1 MRGAKGFRYADEDEI
16 KNRPKVTKE
25 LLVRIFSYLKP
36 YLPRLLLALLTI
48 VVIAILDV
56 MPATLS
62 GRIIDEG
69 FIGKDF
75 NLLVRLILLAII
87 IMFTSSLLSVFEN
100 YLNVWISQRIGNDMK
115 DKMYAHLQQMSQS
128 FFTTNKQGDIIT
140 RMTSDITG
148 AQGVISS
155 TLTSTISSVAVLI
168 TSIVAMVQKNWLLA
182 VVGISILPLFIL
194 PTKSVGKKRWSLTL
208 ASQIKRDEINQILDE
223 TLSVSGQNLVKVFTN
238 EEHEYERYATI
249 NEEILKLNIKE
260 SMAGRW
266 FRMAISTFT
275 NMGPM
280 LIYLIGGILILQLN
294 TTSLTV
300 GDVTV
305 MVTLLTRMYRPVS
318 SLLSIQVDFFRGLA
332 LFTRIFEY
340 FDMPIEI
347 QSKEDA
353 IKLANIKGNLDFS
366 KVDFGYNRD
375 KQILK
380 NITFKVPAKSV
391 TAIVGPSGSGKTTIT
406 NLLMRLYD
414 VGSGSIKI
422 DGIDIR
428 DIEVKNLRENIGM
441 VTQESYLFNGTI
453 RDNLLY
459 AKMDATEEELIH
471 ACKEVNIYQLVSSL
485 PEGLD
490 TIVGNRGVK
499 LSGGE
504 KQRLSIARVILKNP
518 QIIIFDEATSSL
530 DSISENLIQEAI
542 EPLLKGRTSLVIA
555 HRLSTI
561 MAADQILVV
570 KEGQIVERGHHHELL
585 SKDGVYTELYE
596 TQFKQVLE
604 DIETSPATK

>member
-1 MRGAKGFRYADEDEI
+1 MRGAKGFRYADEEEI